1 VAGKKGQGL
10 TCLDHQRLCGW
21 HPACPPGKVR
31 EKENGMTE
39 HYHVV
44 AVNGSPHEGFGNTS
58 QMLTM
63 LGENLSREGLELEE
77 IFLSQ
82 YQIGFC
88 TGCAT
93 CLESGSCW
101 VRDDYNSV
109 VRTVLQADAVILAS
123 PVYIFNITAQ
133 MKTFLDRSLGYGHRP
148 RGDWKPG
155 LALSVSAGHGETWV
169 ADYLGQ
175 VLRLFGAFPVGKF
188 TAIAVGPGEFWGRE
202 AVEARAAD
210 LARDL
215 ARAVKEGRR
224 YPPTDQD
231 LRYWQF
237 MSNLIKENRDFMVAD
252 YEHWQELGL
261 FKSFEA
267 YVGQTRS
274 KAAMGEIPAKAH
286 RKHQQEAPET
296 AANSE
301 TKSQPGEPNTARELL
316 EMMPGALNPVTAE
329 GLTATYQFEV
339 SGSENFTAHLVIAD
353 GQANFHEGPADHPN
367 ITIKTPPEVWLA
379 IARKEL
385 DGTTA
390 FLSGQF
396 RIQGDLDL
404 LVKLK
409 TLFVN

>member
-1 VAGKKGQGL
+1 M
-10 TCLDHQRLCGW
+10 
-21 HPACPPGKVR
+21 
-31 EKENGMTE
+31 KEQ
-39 HYHVV
+39 YHVV

-58 QMLTM
+58 QMLAM

-93 CLESGSCW
+93 CLESGACW

-109 VRTVLQADAVILAS
+109 VRTVLEADAVILAS

-148 RGDWKPG
+148 RDTWKPG
-155 LALSVSAGHGETWV
+155 LALSVSAGHGETWA
-169 ADYLGQ
+169 ADYLGR
-175 VLRLFGAFPVGKF
+175 VLRLFGAFPVGSF
-188 TAIAVGPGEFWGRE
+188 TAIAVGPGEFLGRE

-210 LARDL
+210 LAGDL

-237 MSNLIKENRDFMVAD
+237 MGNLIKENRDFMAAD
-252 YEHWQELGL
+252 YEHWQEQGL

-274 KAAMGEIPAKAH
+274 KTTMGEIPVSAH
-286 RKHQQEAPET
+286 RRHQQEAPET
-296 AANSE
+296 AARSE
-301 TKSQPGEPNTARELL
+301 TESRPGEPTTARELL
-316 EMMPGALNPVTAE
+316 EMMPGALNPAAAE
-329 GLTATYQFEV
+329 GLTATYQFDV
-339 SGSENFTAHLVIAD
+339 SGSETFTAHLVVTD
-353 GQANFHEGPADHPN
+353 GQATFHEGAADHPN
-367 ITIKTPPEVWLA
+367 IIIKTPAEVWLA

-385 DGTTA
+385 DGTQA

-396 RIQGDLDL
+396 RIQGDLGL
-404 LVKLK
+404 LLKLK
-409 TLFVN
+409 TLFID

>member
-1 VAGKKGQGL
+1 
-10 TCLDHQRLCGW
+10 
-21 HPACPPGKVR
+21 
-31 EKENGMTE
+31 MTE

-58 QMLTM
+58 QMLAM
-63 LGENLSREGLELEE
+63 LGENLAREGLELEE

-109 VRTVLQADAVILAS
+109 VRTVLEADAVILAS
-123 PVYIFNITAQ
+123 PVYIFNVTAQ
-133 MKTFLDRSLGYGHRP
+133 MKTFLDRSLGHGHRP

-155 LALSVSAGHGETWV
+155 LALSVSSGHGESWA

-188 TAIAVGPGEFWGRE
+188 TAIAVGPGEFLGKE

-231 LRYWQF
+231 LRYWHF
-237 MSNLIKENRDFMVAD
+237 MGNLIKENRDFMVAD
-252 YEHWQELGL
+252 YDHWQELGL

-267 YVGQTRS
+267 YIGQTRS
-274 KAAMGEIPAKAH
+274 KAVMGKIPATAH
-286 RKHQQEAPET
+286 GEHQQEAPET
-296 AANSE
+296 ATNSE
-301 TKSQPGEPNTARELL
+301 TGSQPGEPNTARELL
-316 EMMPGALNPVTAE
+316 EMMPGALNPAAAE
-329 GLTATYQFEV
+329 GLTATYQFDV
-339 SGSENFTAHLVIAD
+339 SGSENFSAHLVIAD
-353 GQANFHEGPADHPN
+353 GQATFHEGPADHPN

-396 RIQGDLDL
+396 RIQGDLGL

-409 TLFVN
+409 TLFNT

>member
-1 VAGKKGQGL
+1 
-10 TCLDHQRLCGW
+10 
-21 HPACPPGKVR
+21 
-31 EKENGMTE
+31 MTE

-93 CLESGSCW
+93 CLESGACW

-109 VRTVLQADAVILAS
+109 VRTVLEADAVILAS

-148 RGDWKPG
+148 RRDWKPG
-155 LALSVSAGHGETWV
+155 LALSVSAGHGESWA

-188 TAIAVGPGEFWGRE
+188 TAIAVGPGEFLGRD

-237 MSNLIKENRDFMVAD
+237 MSSLVKENREVMAAD

-274 KAAMGEIPAKAH
+274 QTAMGEIPATAH
-286 RKHQQEAPET
+286 RKHQPEALET
-296 AANSE
+296 AVPPEVN
-301 TKSQPGEPNTARELL
+301 SQPGEPGTAREMLQ
-316 EMMPGALNPVTAE
+316 MMPGALNPAAAA
-329 GLTATYQFEV
+329 GLNATYQFDV
-339 SGSENFTAHLVIAD
+339 SGAETFTAHLVIAD
-353 GQANFHEGPADHPN
+353 GKATFHEGPADHPS
-367 ITIKTPPEVWLA
+367 ITIKTPAEVWLA

-390 FLSGQF
+390 FLGGQF
-396 RIQGDLDL
+396 RIQGDLGL
-404 LVKLK
+404 LMKLK
-409 TLFVN
+409 TLFIA

>member
-1 VAGKKGQGL
+1 
-10 TCLDHQRLCGW
+10 
-21 HPACPPGKVR
+21 
-31 EKENGMTE
+31 MTE
-39 HYHVV
+39 LYRVV
-44 AVNGSPHEGFGNTS
+44 AVNGSPHEGFGNTA
-58 QMLTM
+58 QMLAM

-82 YQIGFC
+82 HQIGFC

-93 CLESGSCW
+93 CLETGACW

-109 VRTVLQADAVILAS
+109 VRSVLEADAVILAS
-123 PVYIFNITAQ
+123 PVYFFNVTAQ

-175 VLRLFGAFPVGKF
+175 VLRAFGAFPVGKF
-188 TAIAVGPGEFWGRE
+188 TAIAVGPGEFLGRE

-215 ARAVKEGRR
+215 AKAVKEGRQ

-231 LRYWQF
+231 LGYWEF

-274 KAAMGEIPAKAH
+274 RQAPDMQTPLPKARMRQKSPAAPAPPPKTESQATGPTTAH
-286 RKHQQEAPET
+286 
-296 AANSE
+296 
-301 TKSQPGEPNTARELL
+301 ELL
-316 EMMPGALNPVTAE
+316 QMMPGALNPAAAA
-329 GLTATYQFEV
+329 GLTAIYQFEV

-353 GQANFHEGPADHPN
+353 GKATFHEGAADKPNLLIRTPA
-367 ITIKTPPEVWLA
+367 EVWLA
-379 IARKEL
+379 ISRGEL
-385 DGTTA
+385 DGTQA
-390 FLSGQF
+390 YLSGQF
-396 RIQGDLDL
+396 RIKGDLGL
-404 LVKLK
+404 LIKLK
-409 TLFVN
+409 SLFIT

>member
-1 VAGKKGQGL
+1 
-10 TCLDHQRLCGW
+10 
-21 HPACPPGKVR
+21 
-31 EKENGMTE
+31 MTE
-39 HYHVV
+39 HYRVV

-58 QMLTM
+58 QMLAM

-93 CLESGSCW
+93 CLETGECW
-101 VRDDYNSV
+101 VRDDYKSV
-109 VRTVLQADAVILAS
+109 VRPVLEADAVILAS

-133 MKTFLDRSLGYGHRP
+133 MKAFLDRSLGYGHRP
-148 RGDWKPG
+148 RGAWKPG
-155 LALSVSAGHGETWV
+155 LALSVSAGYGETWV
-169 ADYLGQ
+169 ADYLGR
-175 VLRLFGAFPVGKF
+175 VLRFFGAFPVGKL
-188 TAIAVGPGEFWGRE
+188 TAIAVGPGEFLGRE

-215 ARAVKEGRR
+215 AQALKEGRR
-224 YPPTDQD
+224 YPATDQD
-231 LRYWQF
+231 LAYWQF
-237 MSNLIKENRDFMVAD
+237 MSNLVKDNRNFMAAD

-267 YVGQTRS
+267 YVGQNRS
-274 KAAMGEIPAKAH
+274 RPSGGIPDVRETSGKGPPDQFREEAGAASPPGGGAQA
-286 RKHQQEAPET
+286 
-296 AANSE
+296 
-301 TKSQPGEPNTARELL
+301 GEPATARVLL
-316 EMMPGALNPVTAE
+316 EMMPRYLNPAVAA

-339 SGSENFTAHLVIAD
+339 SGNEDFTAHLTIAD
-353 GQANFHEGPADHPN
+353 GQATFHEGPAAHPS
-367 ITIKTPPEVWLA
+367 IIIRTPAEVWLA

-385 DGTTA
+385 DGTSA

-396 RIQGDLDL
+396 RIKGDLGL

-409 TLFVN
+409 TLFID

>member
-1 VAGKKGQGL
+1 
-10 TCLDHQRLCGW
+10 
-21 HPACPPGKVR
+21 
-31 EKENGMTE
+31 MTE
-39 HYHVV
+39 NYRVV

-58 QMLTM
+58 QMIAM
-63 LGENLSREGLELEE
+63 LGKNLSREGVELEE

-109 VRTVLQADAVILAS
+109 VRTVLEADAVILAS
-123 PVYIFNITAQ
+123 PVYIFNVTAQ

-155 LALSVSAGHGETWV
+155 LALSVSAGHGETWA

-188 TAIAVGPGEFWGRE
+188 TAIAVSPGEFLGKE

-224 YPPTDQD
+224 YPVTDQD
-231 LRYWQF
+231 LRYWHF
-237 MSNLIKENRDFMVAD
+237 MGNLIKENRDFMVAD
-252 YEHWQELGL
+252 YDHWQELGL

-274 KAAMGEIPAKAH
+274 KPAMGEIPAPARGH
-286 RKHQQEAPET
+286 HQPEAPEPAAQPKT
-296 AANSE
+296 AS
-301 TKSQPGEPNTARELL
+301 KPGEPNTARELL
-316 EMMPGALNPVTAE
+316 EMMPGALNPAE
-329 GLTATYQFEV
+329 ARGLTAVYQFDV
-339 SGSENFTAHLVIAD
+339 SGSENFSAHLVIAD
-353 GQANFHEGPADHPN
+353 GQATFHEGPADHPN
-367 ITIKTPPEVWLA
+367 LTIKTPADVWLA

-385 DGTTA
+385 DGSTA
-390 FLSGQF
+390 YLSGQF
-396 RIQGDLDL
+396 RIKGDLGL
-404 LVKLK
+404 LIKMK
-409 TLFVN
+409 TLFID

>member
-1 VAGKKGQGL
+1 
-10 TCLDHQRLCGW
+10 
-21 HPACPPGKVR
+21 
-31 EKENGMTE
+31 MTE

-44 AVNGSPHEGFGNTS
+44 AINGSPHEGFGNTS
-58 QMLTM
+58 QMLAM

-93 CLESGSCW
+93 CLETGACW
-101 VRDDYNSV
+101 VRDDYKSV
-109 VRTVLQADAVILAS
+109 VRQVLEADAVILAS
-123 PVYIFNITAQ
+123 PVYINNITAQ

-148 RGDWKPG
+148 RSTWKPG
-155 LALSVSAGHGETWV
+155 LALSVSAGHGETWA

-188 TAIAVGPGEFWGRE
+188 TAIAVSPGEFLGRE
-202 AVEARAAD
+202 TVEARAAD

-224 YPPTDQD
+224 YPATDQD
-231 LRYWQF
+231 LLYWQF
-237 MSNLIKENRDFMVAD
+237 MSSLIKQNRDFMVAD
-252 YEHWQELGL
+252 YEHWQEQGL

-274 KAAMGEIPAKAH
+274 QAAMGEIPARAQ
-286 RKHQQEAPET
+286 RKHQEEAPET
-296 AANSE
+296 AAPPETQSEARSE
-301 TKSQPGEPNTARELL
+301 TKPQPNEPNTARELL
-316 EMMPGALNPVTAE
+316 EMMPGVLNPAAAA
-329 GLTATYQFEV
+329 GLTATYQFDV
-339 SGSENFTAHLVIAD
+339 SGSENFSAHLVIAD
-353 GQANFHEGPADHPN
+353 GQATFQEGPADHPN
-367 ITIKTPPEVWLA
+367 ITIKTPADVWLA

-390 FLSGQF
+390 FLAGQF
-396 RIQGDLDL
+396 RIKGDLGL
-404 LVKLK
+404 LMKLK
-409 TLFVN
+409 TLFIA

>member
-1 VAGKKGQGL
+1 
-10 TCLDHQRLCGW
+10 
-21 HPACPPGKVR
+21 
-31 EKENGMTE
+31 MTE

-44 AVNGSPHEGFGNTS
+44 AINGSPHEGFGNTS

-63 LGENLSREGLELEE
+63 LGEGLSREGLELEE

-93 CLESGSCW
+93 CLETGSCW

-109 VRTVLQADAVILAS
+109 VRTVLEADAVILAS
-123 PVYIFNITAQ
+123 PVYIFNVTAQ

-155 LALSVSAGHGETWV
+155 LALSVSAGHGETWA

-188 TAIAVGPGEFWGRE
+188 TAIAVGPGEFLGRE
-202 AVEARAAD
+202 AVQARAAD

-231 LRYWQF
+231 LRYWHF

-274 KAAMGEIPAKAH
+274 QGAMGEIPASAH
-286 RKHQQEAPET
+286 RKHQKEAPKT
-296 AANSE
+296 DDLSE
-301 TKSQPGEPNTARELL
+301 TPAKSEMRSQTGEPSTARELL
-316 EMMPGALNPVTAE
+316 EMMPGALNPAAAA
-329 GLTATYQFEV
+329 GLTATYQFDV

-353 GQANFHEGPADHPN
+353 GQATFHEGAADHPN
-367 ITIKTPPEVWLA
+367 ITIKTPAEVWLA

-390 FLSGQF
+390 FLGGQF
-396 RIQGDLDL
+396 RIQGDLAL
-404 LVKLK
+404 LMKLK
-409 TLFVN
+409 TLFIA

>member
-1 VAGKKGQGL
+1 
-10 TCLDHQRLCGW
+10 
-21 HPACPPGKVR
+21 
-31 EKENGMTE
+31 MTE
-39 HYHVV
+39 LYRVV

-58 QMLTM
+58 QMLAM

-82 YQIGFC
+82 HQIGFC

-93 CLESGSCW
+93 CLETGACW

-109 VRTVLQADAVILAS
+109 VRSVLEADAVILAS
-123 PVYIFNITAQ
+123 PVYFFNVTAQ

-169 ADYLGQ
+169 ADYLGR
-175 VLRLFGAFPVGKF
+175 VLRAFGTFPVGKF
-188 TAIAVGPGEFWGRE
+188 TAIAVGPGEFLGRK
-202 AVEARAAD
+202 AVVDRAVD

-215 ARAVKEGRR
+215 AKAVKEKRH

-231 LRYWQF
+231 LGFWQF

-274 KAAMGEIPAKAH
+274 RQAPDMQAPLPKARMRQKSAA
-286 RKHQQEAPET
+286 APSPPPKPESQ
-296 AANSE
+296 AAS
-301 TKSQPGEPNTARELL
+301 PGTLL
-316 EMMPGALNPVTAE
+316 ELMNMMPGALNKAAAAD
-329 GLTATYQFEV
+329 LTAIYQFEV

-353 GQANFHEGPADHPN
+353 GKATFHEGAADKPNLIIRTPA
-367 ITIKTPPEVWLA
+367 EVWLA
-379 IARKEL
+379 ISRGEL
-385 DGTTA
+385 DGTQA
-390 FLSGQF
+390 YLSGQF
-396 RIQGDLDL
+396 RIKGDLGL
-404 LVKLK
+404 LIKLK
-409 TLFVN
+409 TLFIA

>member
-1 VAGKKGQGL
+1 VIASQEKL
-10 TCLDHQRLCGW
+10 
-21 HPACPPGKVR
+21 
-31 EKENGMTE
+31 EKEKHMDAQ
-39 HYHVV
+39 YRVV

-58 QMLTM
+58 QMLAM

-93 CLESGSCW
+93 CLEDGACW

-109 VRTVLQADAVILAS
+109 VRNVLEADAVILAS
-123 PVYIFNITAQ
+123 PVYFFNVTAQ

-155 LALSVSAGHGETWV
+155 LTLSVSAGHGETWV
-169 ADYLGQ
+169 ADYLGR
-175 VLRLFGAFPVGKF
+175 VLRTFGAFPVGKF
-188 TAIAVGPGEFWGRE
+188 TAIAVGPGEFLGRE

-224 YPPTDQD
+224 YPATDQD
-231 LRYWQF
+231 LGYWQF
-237 MSNLIKENRDFMVAD
+237 MSNLIKENRDFMAAD
-252 YEHWQELGL
+252 YEHWQERGL

-267 YVGQTRS
+267 YVGQSRS
-274 KAAMGEIPAKAH
+274 RPTTIPEMRETFIKAQVDQPPEPSRAASPA
-286 RKHQQEAPET
+286 EAGARPAE
-296 AANSE
+296 
-301 TKSQPGEPNTARELL
+301 PGSARELL
-316 EMMPGALNPVTAE
+316 EMMPRALNPAAAA

-339 SGSENFTAHLVIAD
+339 SGTENFTAHLVIAE
-353 GQANFHEGPADHPN
+353 GQASFHEGPADKPG
-367 ITIKTPPEVWLA
+367 IIIKTPAEVWLA

-385 DGTTA
+385 DGTSA

-396 RIQGDLDL
+396 RIQGDLSL
-404 LVKLK
+404 LIKLK
-409 TLFVN
+409 TLFAS

>member
-1 VAGKKGQGL
+1 
-10 TCLDHQRLCGW
+10 
-21 HPACPPGKVR
+21 
-31 EKENGMTE
+31 MTE
-39 HYHVV
+39 NYRVV

-58 QMLTM
+58 QMIAM
-63 LGENLSREGLELEE
+63 LGENLSREGVELEE

-109 VRTVLQADAVILAS
+109 VRTVLEADAVILAS
-123 PVYIFNITAQ
+123 PVYIFNVTAQ

-155 LALSVSAGHGETWV
+155 LALSVSAGQGETWA

-188 TAIAVGPGEFWGRE
+188 TAIAVSPGEFLGKE

-224 YPPTDQD
+224 YPVTDQD
-231 LRYWQF
+231 LRYWHF
-237 MSNLIKENRDFMVAD
+237 MGNLIKENRDFMVAD
-252 YEHWQELGL
+252 YDHWQELGL

-274 KAAMGEIPAKAH
+274 KPAMGEIPAPAQGH
-286 RKHQQEAPET
+286 HQPEAPET
-296 AANSE
+296 PAKPKTAS
-301 TKSQPGEPNTARELL
+301 KPGEPNTARELL
-316 EMMPGALNPVTAE
+316 EMMPGALNPAE
-329 GLTATYQFEV
+329 AQGLTAVYQFDV
-339 SGSENFTAHLVIAD
+339 SGSEEFSAHLVIAD
-353 GQANFHEGPADHPN
+353 GQATFHEGPADHPN
-367 ITIKTPPEVWLA
+367 LTIRTPADVWLA

-385 DGTTA
+385 DGSTA
-390 FLSGQF
+390 YLSGQF
-396 RIQGDLDL
+396 RIKGDLGL
-404 LVKLK
+404 LIKMK
-409 TLFVN
+409 TLFID